1 MIARMIARLIA
12 ALTPRALK
20 NQARFDAD
28 LAEWMVEAPRREVRT
43 AEHLETY
50 EAET

>member
-1 MIARMIARLIA
+1 MIARLIA
-12 ALTPRALK
+12 ALTQRPPK

-28 LAEWMVEAPRREVRT
+28 LTEWMAEAPRREVRT
-43 AEHLETY
+43 AEHLTTY